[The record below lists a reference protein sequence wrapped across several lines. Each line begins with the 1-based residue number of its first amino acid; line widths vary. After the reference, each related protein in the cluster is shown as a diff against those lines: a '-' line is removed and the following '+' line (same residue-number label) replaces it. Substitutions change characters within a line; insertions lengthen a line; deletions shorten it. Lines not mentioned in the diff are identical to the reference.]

1 MELHRVL
8 KRQLKKILGGEN
20 PAPPNA
26 EQWAKLLERVNNTY
40 NQSDEDRYTL
50 ERSLGLSSQ
59 EMRELQKKL
68 EKQNVILDKV
78 LKRYLSEEIADDIL
92 KNPDEK
98 LQLGGETLLVSVLF
112 ADIRGFTTF
121 SKSRDAKIVMKKLNQ
136 IFDRVVRIVFEN
148 DGTFDKFIG
157 DALMAFYGA
166 PISYENDALR
176 AVRTAVKMQE
186 AIKKLHEEDST
197 LKELKLGIGIYT
209 GYAVVGNLG
218 SEQMMNYT
226 VIGDTPNMAS
236 RFQDHAKAS
245 QILIDSVTYEAVGD
259 PVKVRGLEPLKIKGK
274 KAPIAAYEVLGLVE
288 EGEEIEEKEEPM
300 DKDIAL

>member
-1 MELHRVL
+1 V
-8 KRQLKKILGGEN
+8 
-20 PAPPNA
+20 
-26 EQWAKLLERVNNTY
+26 
-40 NQSDEDRYTL
+40 
-50 ERSLGLSSQ
+50 
-59 EMRELQKKL
+59 
-68 EKQNVILDKV
+68 EKQNVILDQV
-78 LKRYLSEEIADDIL
+78 LKRYLSEEIAEDIL
-92 KNPDEK
+92 KNPAEK

-176 AVRTAVKMQE
+176 AVRTALKMQK
-186 AIKKLHEEDST
+186 AMKQLHEEDQS
-197 LKELKLGIGIYT
+197 LRELELGIGIYT

-236 RFQDHAKAS
+236 RFQDHANAG
-245 QILIDSVTYEAVGD
+245 QILIDSVTYEAVGE
-259 PVKVRGLEPLKIKGK
+259 PIEVRKLKPLVIKGK
-274 KAPIAAYEVLGLVE
+274 KAPIGAYEVLGLQEEEEE
-288 EGEEIEEKEEPM
+288 EGTLEKISP
-300 DKDIAL
+300 DKSGP